1 MLKSSVFAIV
11 TIIVIDNIT
20 KQLDYRAIALSSL
33 IGKILD

>member
-20 KQLDYRAIALSSL
+20 NQLDRENIRYYYLKRTM
-33 IGKILD
+33 